1 MRCVF
6 KRLIVGGIFLLVVLS
21 GCQNSPGDLFS
32 PQSDIHVVG
41 ISPSMLQPEEASS
54 DDESDTGGG
63 SASTGEEPPTFP
75 PLKVMF
81 RITNGVSVFLEQYS
95 VHYYTENGQLLAG
108 GRFDH
113 SGALAAFIQAPTIN
127 TLPEGGSSSSDSGG
141 DSTSSSLRAQDA
153 GGATDSGS
161 SGGDGQSVVSDVAGY
176 VSLEV
181 NSATVYSY
189 MTRGNSSADDDI
201 TPVVARVVLSGRDIN
216 DKSVQISVQ
225 ATIST
230 TLLTSS
236 S

>member
-1 MRCVF
+1 MRCIF
-6 KRLIVGGIFLLVVLS
+6 KRLIVGGVFLLVVLS

-41 ISPSMLQPEEASS
+41 ISPSLLQPAEASS
-54 DDESDTGGG
+54 DDAGDTGGG
-63 SASTGEEPPTFP
+63 SSSTVEEPPTFP

-95 VHYYTENGQLLAG
+95 VHYYTETGQLLAG

-127 TLPEGGSSSSDSGG
+127 TLPEGGTSSSDSGG

-161 SGGDGQSVVSDVAGY
+161 FDGGQSVVSDVAGY

-181 NSATVYSY
+181 NSATVYGY

-230 TLLTSS
+230 TLFTSS